1 MSKKQLTKIIIAVFA
16 LVILVGGGIAALF
29 LVDTESLAGG
39 GDIEVIKA
47 NGGHEALKGDIMGF
61 MPMRDSQVANI
72 ADGFFEDIGITK
84 YEGMD
89 NSGRRGNL
97 TVYVDG
103 GYKLDCFIKAGE
115 LANAYI
121 GNILGYKNPDVVSI
135 TVSNAPEYSYA
146 QYKNLV
152 KSLARGLDVDEATAM
167 NMYEQLTMMGI
178 YNFTDIKSG
187 KLNGI
192 KGYYGYESLMKY
204 FMVVENGAIK
214 SITVVCE
221 GFDPMEVYNANT
233 PKAAYDISRVKVLQ
247 GTRQAIATVLDFKI
261 QQQIGLDVTLPAAL
275 LNGDDSWLM
284 VRNGDEIWL
293 LDNNAIITKSLKDE
307 DSAYPFKVYF
317 RNGVKIHGTD
327 MEEVREKSLVL
338 QTQLAERINKLQA
351 SVKKKKDKIRYERQ
365 FKEIASTLFAFEE
378 DSNDNED
385 FESENQE

>member
-39 GDIEVIKA
+39 GDIEVVKA

-84 YEGMD
+84 YEGME

-121 GNILGYKNPDVVSI
+121 GNILVYKNPDVVSI

-293 LDNNAIITKSLKDE
+293 ECSAEVKVKADKSEVKDFKMKIVEETREFKYLKIGRD
-307 DSAYPFKVYF
+307 VYV
-317 RNGVKIHGTD
+317 GK
-327 MEEVREKSLVL
+327 
-338 QTQLAERINKLQA
+338 
-351 SVKKKKDKIRYERQ
+351 
-365 FKEIASTLFAFEE
+365 
-378 DSNDNED
+378 
-385 FESENQE
+385 